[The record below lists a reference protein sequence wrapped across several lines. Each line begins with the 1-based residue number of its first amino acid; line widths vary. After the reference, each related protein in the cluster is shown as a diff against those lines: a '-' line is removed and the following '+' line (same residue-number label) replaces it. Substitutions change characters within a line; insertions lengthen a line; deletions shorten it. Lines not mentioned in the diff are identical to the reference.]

1 MPFYP
6 SSKLSLTHTRAYR
19 SFPDIGKLTF
29 FWNYLRVPPQLAPH
43 NNTSNAWRGTLF
55 TAKNAHLTYPLFSV
69 SLSPLTSQ
77 VWNAAHTLTIIQIV
91 TRPSTHT
98 LFSFNKRW
106 ELTTVEHACAQ
117 TAHRGPESWDP
128 WTWFRCFL
136 TDYLSSTQDTLTAAK
151 AGRDNS

>member
-1 MPFYP
+1 M
-6 SSKLSLTHTRAYR
+6 HEE
-19 SFPDIGKLTF
+19 
-29 FWNYLRVPPQLAPH
+29 VP
-43 NNTSNAWRGTLF
+43 LF

-151 AGRDNS
+151 AVRDNRWLIKIQRKPYPNFCRTYCIEETWTRFLYTNKHYMWGRLVNAQTLL

>member
-1 MPFYP
+1 MTFYP
-6 SSKLSLTHTRAYR
+6 SSKLSLMHTRAYR

-29 FWNYLRVPPQLAPH
+29 FWNYLRFPPKLAPSQQH
-43 NNTSNAWRGTLF
+43 KQCMKRCLCSPRRMLISLIPSF
-55 TAKNAHLTYPLFSV
+55 LSL

-128 WTWFRCFL
+128 WTWFRCFFDWL
-136 TDYLSSTQDTLTAAK
+136 FEQHSGYLNCSQSSP
-151 AGRDNS
+151 G